1 MRALSLSVLV
11 GILLGYGTLAAAK
24 DIALISNKSNSLTA
38 ITLPDLVKACKGQT
52 NRWPDG
58 KPVTC
63 IIRNPEAP
71 DMKVV
76 LDKLYNISKSEL
88 MNTIATANHG
98 RNTHPAIV
106 VVESDDAL
114 VKRVESTPGSVG
126 LVDVYSITGGV
137 KVLKIGGK
145 LPLEPGYPLHG
156 N

>member
-1 MRALSLSVLV
+1 MRALSLSVLI
-11 GILLGYGTLAAAK
+11 GILLGYSTLAAAK
-24 DIALISNKSNSLTA
+24 DIALISNKGNTLTG
-38 ITLPDLVKACKGQT
+38 ITLPDLIKVCKGQT
-52 NRWPDG
+52 NHWPDG

-63 IIRNPEAP
+63 IIRNPESP

-88 MNTIATANHG
+88 LNTIATANHG

-137 KVLKIGGK
+137 NVLKISGK